1 MGPGGPALFAEPG
14 VQAVEIG
21 PAAFGGLLPDLPA
34 PVLDVL
40 LDNAFLPAGG
50 PVAELGVE
58 QVVAAHGVEAGVD
71 GALFAMPD
79 LVDGGLHVVV
89 DAAPGNPAE
98 GGKAQAWASKS
109 ISWLWLG

>member
-14 VQAVEIG
+14 VEAVEIG

-40 LDNAFLPAGG
+40 LDNAFLPARRPGCRTR
-50 PVAELGVE
+50 VE

-71 GALFAMPD
+71 GALLPCPTLSTAVFM
-79 LVDGGLHVVV
+79 L
-89 DAAPGNPAE
+89 
-98 GGKAQAWASKS
+98 S
-109 ISWLWLG
+109 